1 MGISIISTQ
10 NGIDLL
16 LRLWV
21 LLEKSRA
28 SRSSVIRSLQKNM
41 YIPAISE
48 KSDFWKSFQKKH
60 QKNTLSD
67 FPKTKHF
74 YKTRKTQKLRKYRK
88 YQNKMKRYF
97 VFKTNYQNKM
107 KWYYGC
113 WISEKSRIETH
124 ISVLN
129 RFVHKCPIV
138 LAHLW
143 VMIFIAHLQWVCSLS
158 FFCIFV
164 FSCSST
170 TTSKK

>member
-1 MGISIISTQ
+1 M
-10 NGIDLL
+10 
-16 LRLWV
+16 
-21 LLEKSRA
+21 
-28 SRSSVIRSLQKNM
+28 LQK
-41 YIPAISE
+41 YICIYEKKIKFPQFSKNRISGSPS
-48 KSDFWKSFQKKH
+48 KKKH
-60 QKNTLSD
+60 GKNTLSD